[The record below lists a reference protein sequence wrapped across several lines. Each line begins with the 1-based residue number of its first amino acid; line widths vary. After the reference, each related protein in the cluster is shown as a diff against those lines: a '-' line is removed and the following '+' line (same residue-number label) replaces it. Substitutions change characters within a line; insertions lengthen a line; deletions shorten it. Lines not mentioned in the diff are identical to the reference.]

1 VGGDAARAGEVSVGG
16 NLAICLDFGEM
27 RYIVRCNS
35 RADGKDG
42 RMAHWTIEAPTSL
55 EFDDVTALR
64 VRLVAGSVAVLAT
77 DGKPSL
83 DVANVSGDPL
93 DVTYEDGV
101 LTITHENLTWEGLLK
116 WLRPRRASAAVTVT
130 VPRTCPAQVGVVSAT
145 AVLSGIS
152 ARASVKSVS
161 GEITL
166 DGVTGDVEAHTVS
179 AALEAQGINGK
190 LNFNTVSG
198 DLALADGW
206 LERLDVNAVSG
217 DVTADIDL
225 DPLGGMHVT
234 TVSGEVTLRLPA
246 ETDAQVHLYSMSGGV
261 RGEFAGLRS
270 MSAPASHMVSG
281 SLGAGSGHVSVNT
294 MSGRV
299 MLLRRA
305 ERGTAAQ
312 AAQTGPPQPDNKN
325 EMEGEAS

>member
-1 VGGDAARAGEVSVGG
+1 
-16 NLAICLDFGEM
+16 
-27 RYIVRCNS
+27 
-35 RADGKDG
+35 
-42 RMAHWTIEAPTSL
+42 MAHWTIEAPTSL
-55 EFDDVTALR
+55 EFDNLTALR
-64 VRLVAGSVAVLAT
+64 VRLIAGSVAVLAT
-77 DGKPSL
+77 DGTPSL
-83 DVANVSGDPL
+83 DVANLSGDPL

-116 WLRPRRASAAVTVT
+116 WLRPQRTSAAVTVT
-130 VPRTCPAQVGVVSAT
+130 VPRNCPAQVGVVSAT
-145 AVLSGIS
+145 AVVSGIS

-166 DGVTGDVEAHTVS
+166 DGLTGDVDAHTVS
-179 AALEAQGINGK
+179 GALEAQGLNGK
-190 LNFNTVSG
+190 LSFNTVSG
-198 DLALADGW
+198 DLALAGGW
-206 LERLDVNAVSG
+206 VERLDVNAVSG

-225 DPLGGMHVT
+225 DPLGGIHVT

-246 ETDAQVHLYSMSGGV
+246 EADAQVHLHSLSGAV
-261 RGEFAGLRS
+261 RSEFTELRS
-270 MSAPASHMVSG
+270 VSAPASHTVSG

-305 ERGTAAQ
+305 ERRTAAQ
-312 AAQTGPPQPDNKN
+312 GARTGTAQPDNEN